1 MKQRCNVCTTLK
13 GLYTKKTFRIMT
25 FLIYTYILENVKMP
39 NTDLYEEN
47 QSPKDKFILMKN
59 FWN

>member
-1 MKQRCNVCTTLK
+1 
-13 GLYTKKTFRIMT
+13 MT

-47 QSPKDKFILMKN
+47 QIPNDKFILMKN